1 MKQRCAAALAGLAP
15 AVAPVVVFLS
25 VALLAPAAAS
35 ALEPIQQS
43 FFGGV
48 AIGGADPVAY
58 FTEARYRPGSAD
70 FEAEWMEAVWRF
82 ASEEN
87 RERFLAEPERYAPA
101 YGGYCAYA
109 VAHNYTAKIDPRA
122 WTIAEGRLYLNYSL
136 EVREK
141 WEESRDAFIASADRN
156 WPALLA
162 GD

>member
-1 MKQRCAAALAGLAP
+1 MKQRYAAVPAALVSA
-15 AVAPVVVFLS
+15 FL
-25 VALLAPAAAS
+25 LLAPAALS
-35 ALEPIQQS
+35 ALDPIQQS

-48 AIGGADPVAY
+48 AIGGTDPVAY
-58 FTEARYRPGSAD
+58 FTEARYRPGSAEI
-70 FEAEWMEAVWRF
+70 EAEWMEAVWRF

-87 RERFLAEPERYAPA
+87 RARFLAEPERYAPA

-136 EVREK
+136 EVREQ
-141 WEESRDAFIASADRN
+141 WEENRDAFIMSADRN